1 MQFPAGEAILH
12 LDYAGTPVQKVAL
25 ILALLG
31 AATTL
36 AVLLRLPAGPR
47 QAVVLAEP
55 PRGALAAI
63 ALTLVALLLLK
74 QLWIGPST
82 NLFRISSPP
91 GVALPAAVQS
101 DLPVGDGVRLLGW
114 TVDPDAVR
122 QGGLLHVQL
131 YWQTSEPLEEDLS
144 SFAQLIAGPDQRNYA
159 TSVARNPGGVPTM
172 FWNPDYYIVD
182 DHYLRIPADAPPVAY
197 TLRVG
202 LFPEGTAERTGEQDV
217 AQVRVA
223 RSRPLAAASVP
234 HRLDAAYAG
243 GAELLGYDSAIEDGR
258 LLLTL
263 YWRTPAALP
272 PTTQVFVHLV
282 DGSGALLAQADGPA
296 LGGLHPAA
304 DWAPGEIVEDTRS
317 LPLPG
322 GQTETAVLVGLYDL
336 ASGQREAVRVEGPAG
351 AESDAVRIALH
362 TEE

>member
-1 MQFPAGEAILH
+1 MRMPAPAEPSRSVL
-12 LDYAGTPVQKVAL
+12 
-25 ILALLG
+25 
-31 AATTL
+31 AAT
-36 AVLLRLPAGPR
+36 
-47 QAVVLAEP
+47 
-55 PRGALAAI
+55 

-74 QLWIGPST
+74 QLWVGPST

-91 GVALPAAVQS
+91 GAALPAAVQS
-101 DLPVGDGVRLLGW
+101 DRPAGDRVRLLGW
-114 TVDPDAVR
+114 TVDSGAVR

-131 YWQTSEPLEEDLS
+131 YWQASEALEEDLS

-182 DHYLRIPADAPPVAY
+182 DHYLRVPADAPPVTY

-223 RSRPLAAASVP
+223 RSRPLSAASIP
-234 HRLDAAYAG
+234 NRLDATFAG
-243 GAELLGYDSAIEDGR
+243 GAELLGYDSKADGGR

-263 YWRTPAALP
+263 YWRTQAALP
-272 PTTQVFVHLV
+272 PTTQVFVHLL
-282 DGSGALLAQADGPA
+282 DDSGALLAQADGNA
-296 LGGLHPAA
+296 VGGLYPAS

-317 LPLPG
+317 LPLPV
-322 GQTETAVLVGLYDL
+322 GQADAAVLVGLYDL
-336 ASGQREAVRVEGPAG
+336 TSGQRETVHVKSLDDAQ
-351 AESDAVRIALH
+351 SDAVHIALH
-362 TEE
+362 AQE